1 MLIDVGSTHDRVVA
15 SRASNRMFRNLG
27 REVVRMT
34 AYEIT
39 MIVLRVIDTLISL
52 SSLIIALLT
61 FLKKRDSKQK

>member
-1 MLIDVGSTHDRVVA
+1 MLNNVGSTHDRVAA
-15 SRASNRMFRNLG
+15 SRTSNRMSRNLG

-52 SSLIIALLT
+52 GSLIIALLA
-61 FLKKRDSKQK
+61 FFKKKKKKQK